1 MNAAVLLAVRG
12 HVRDATIDG
21 VTASVLAGTGS
32 TIAVPR
38 VDTPE
43 GQAFERLLDAPTTA
57 DTLDSI
63 AALEGANGLAR
74 WLLWSGR
81 ALGRGLL
88 AYRVV
93 DSDGSTLAEFV
104 PLHAD
109 APDLARALP
118 PSATATARLQL
129 SRFAILHRR
138 GGVLV
143 LESPLAA
150 VRVELSARAAALV
163 TAFAGARTLD
173 DIAAGDTDPHA
184 VRIVV
189 PALVAGGFLVA
200 LGDDGRLDEDRDPVL
215 SQWEPHD
222 LFLHARTRTS
232 RVDDPRG
239 GTFRFAD
246 ERPAPP
252 ALRHPVATPAVAL
265 PRPDL
270 DRLMAEDVP
279 FARVMEERTSRR
291 RLGRMDAAGLGEFL
305 YRTVRVRRQIPA
317 GDDPRTYSRTDRPH
331 PAAGGMHE
339 LITYL
344 AISDCEGIPAG
355 LYRYD
360 PVGHGLDLVTTTAP
374 AVDRLLDDARRAA
387 GAESTPPV
395 LVILAADFA
404 RLSWKYEGI
413 AYALTL
419 KNVGVVFSAMQL
431 VATAMGLGSCPLGGG
446 DSEAFSIATGLHP
459 LEEASVGELMLG
471 SWR

>member
-1 MNAAVLLAVRG
+1 MSAGVLLAVRG
-12 HVRDATIDG
+12 DVHDATNDAE
-21 VTASVLAGTGS
+21 TASVLERKGTM
-32 TIAVPR
+32 IAVPPI
-38 VDTPE
+38 DTPE
-43 GQAFERLLDAPTTA
+43 GRAFARLRDAPTAA
-57 DTLDSI
+57 DTLDAF
-63 AALEGANGLAR
+63 AAAEGANGLAR
-74 WLLWSGR
+74 WMLWSTR

-93 DSDGSTLAEFV
+93 GSAGGRLADFIAV
-104 PLHAD
+104 RGD

-118 PSATATARLQL
+118 LSHPRPLQL

-138 GGVLV
+138 DGVLV

-150 VRVELSARAAALV
+150 VRVELSARATALV
-163 TAFAGARTLD
+163 TTFAEARRLDDVTAAAAEPDVVRTLV
-173 DIAAGDTDPHA
+173 AALAASGL
-184 VRIVV
+184 VV
-189 PALVAGGFLVA
+189 PV
-200 LGDDGRLDEDRDPVL
+200 GDDGVLDEDRDPTL
-215 SQWEPHD
+215 SQWELHD
-222 LFLHARTRTS
+222 LFVHTRTRTS

-246 ERPAPP
+246 RRRPPA
-252 ALRHPVATPAVAL
+252 ALRHPVGSPAIAL

-270 DRLMAEDVP
+270 ARLTADDVP
-279 FARVMEERTSRR
+279 FARVMEERMSRR
-291 RLGRMDAAGLGEFL
+291 RLTTMDAGTLGEFL
-305 YRTVRVRRQIPA
+305 YRTVRVRQQIPA
-317 GDDPRTYSRTDRPH
+317 GDDPHGYPRTDRPY

-344 AISDCEGIPAG
+344 AISDCDGIPAG

-360 PVGHGLDLVTTTAP
+360 PVGHGLDLVAAAAP
-374 AVDRLLDDARRAA
+374 AVDRLLDDARGAA
-387 GAESTPPV
+387 AAERVPPV

-419 KNVGVVFSAMQL
+419 KNVGVVFCAMQL

-446 DSEAFSIATGLHP
+446 DSEAFSRASGLHP
-459 LEEASVGELMLG
+459 LEETSVGELMLG